1 MVLHGSLFTLVLS
14 DILSNSYACGKK
26 QIFAKEWVGYAISL
40 ASIAIAK
47 ESLFGIAIA
56 KLSVNG
62 PLLLEQEE
70 TVNDV
75 LSPNQPF
82 LVLTLFS
89 CAESLL
95 FVFFFSQKL
104 LKILEGNK
112 IFCTEILL
120 RNVFSDVLLC
130 REVG

>member
-1 MVLHGSLFTLVLS
+1 M
-14 DILSNSYACGKK
+14 
-26 QIFAKEWVGYAISL
+26 
-40 ASIAIAK
+40 
-47 ESLFGIAIA
+47 
-56 KLSVNG
+56 NG
-62 PLLLEQEE
+62 PLLFEQDK
-70 TVNDV
+70 TINDV
-75 LSPNQPF
+75 LSPTQPF
-82 LVLTLFS
+82 QVLTLFS

-95 FVFFFSQKL
+95 FVFFSQKL